1 MPVDG
6 SFRAGSRANGSDVL
20 TLRQFRYFIAVA
32 EAESVSRAAQQI
44 GISQSAI
51 TAAVQ
56 ALEDDVGALLFVR
69 HQKGVRLTH
78 EGHEMLRHARLI
90 VAAVADA
97 RRSVS
102 IRPEDFSGNLN
113 LGVTRM
119 VSGYY
124 LADFLARFRR
134 VFRRVEVQVI
144 EEERGYLEHLLVSGE
159 IDVGLLLISNLANR
173 QALQTQLLVR
183 SPWRVWLPA
192 RHPLLAF
199 SALTLAQVAAE
210 GVIML
215 TTDELAE
222 TTTRYWGEAG
232 LSPNIVLKTAS
243 VEAVRSLVGTGVGI
257 ATLPD
262 MAYRPW
268 SLEGDRLEARH
279 LSDTIPSVDVGLV
292 WRRGAPLGAAAR
304 SFVDMCAEFRSD
316 R

>member
-1 MPVDG
+1 MEQG
-6 SFRAGSRANGSDVL
+6 YRARDRSGGPDVL
-20 TLRQFRYFIAVA
+20 TLRQFRYFIAAA
-32 EAESVSRAAQQI
+32 EAESVSRAAHQI

-56 ALEDDVGALLFVR
+56 ALEEETGAVLLVR

-78 EGHEMLRHARLI
+78 EGHQMLRHARHI

-97 RRSVS
+97 RRAVSV
-102 IRPEDFSGNLN
+102 RPEDFSGDLN

-134 VFRRVEVQVI
+134 VFRRVEVRVI
-144 EEERGYLEHLLVSGE
+144 EEERSYLEHLLVNGE
-159 IDVGLLLISNLANR
+159 IDVGLLLISNLRDR
-173 QALQTQLLVR
+173 QALQTELLVR
-183 SPWRVWLPA
+183 SPWRVWLPS
-192 RHPLLAF
+192 RHPLL
-199 SALTLAQVAAE
+199 SCSVLTLAQVAAE

-232 LSPNIVLKTAS
+232 LRPNVVMKTSS

-279 LSDTIPSVDVGLV
+279 LSDAIPSVDVGLV
-292 WRRGAPLGAAAR
+292 WRRGAPLRPAADH
-304 SFVDMCAEFRSD
+304 FVEMCGEFSGGR
-316 R
+316 